1 MHQIIINQY
10 ALPCLTVTAVQ
21 TQVSRATETAAR
33 WSRHSCQALC
43 CREQL
48 LQLFTEWLQG
58 QSLFCRC
65 ILGLSDLLLLP
76 DSMKRTKS
84 SANGFVAH
92 GQNIMLS
99 ANISLNIC
107 STHVQAEFNG
117 WHDGHV
123 VRKMFL
129 APLFKISFRLVY
141 SIYMISTRDV
151 NVFVEKISFI
161 FVYISSE
168 SFVIHIPYPIFIGN
182 VHIRHQS
189 HRARVNHKPSSNT
202 ALIYQ
207 VPGLSS

>member
-10 ALPCLTVTAVQ
+10 ALPWLTVTAVQ
-21 TQVSRATETAAR
+21 TQVSRATETAVR
-33 WSRHSCQALC
+33 WSRHSCQVLC
-43 CREQL
+43 WEQL
-48 LQLFTEWLQG
+48 LQLFTGWLKG

-65 ILGLSDLLLLP
+65 ILGLSNLLLLT
-76 DSMKRTKS
+76 DSIKRPKS

-99 ANISLNIC
+99 GNILLNIC
-107 STHVQAEFNG
+107 SSHVQAEFNG

-123 VRKMFL
+123 VRKMVL
-129 APLFKISFRLVY
+129 APLFKISFRLIY

-182 VHIRHQS
+182 VDRRLQS
-189 HRARVNHKPSSNT
+189 PRASVNHKPS
-202 ALIYQ
+202 AIL
-207 VPGLSS
+207 LSYIKCLAYGRR